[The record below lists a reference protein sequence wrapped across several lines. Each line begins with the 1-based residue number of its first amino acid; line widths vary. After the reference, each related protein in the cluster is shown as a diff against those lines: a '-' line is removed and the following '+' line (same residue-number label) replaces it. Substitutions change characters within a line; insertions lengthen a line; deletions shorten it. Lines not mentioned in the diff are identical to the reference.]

1 MTDKTKPTAKQE
13 TAEQTN
19 GPKAQPSS
27 RQPKRSSRRQWSLVK
42 VFGWLIIAAI
52 LIAAGLAAQFY
63 WQHDRKGIQVQLTEL
78 SVAIG
83 ALEKSDS
90 RQSAQLMDQTQA
102 LVELDKQVVNLQRT
116 VEAQG
121 KQLQELSANTPED
134 LMLTEALYL
143 TRLAS
148 RRLQIERN
156 NKIPLALLEDAG
168 AILRS
173 MENDD
178 LNGVRAILARDI
190 NAVEQAGNVDIEG
203 VFLELVTLADDID
216 QLPMIELVSAPEQV
230 VDNSES
236 KQVATSELLDYLSES
251 LSQLI
256 RIRQHD
262 QPIAPLM
269 LPGDQAIVRHNMAV
283 VFQQAQTALLRGQQN
298 IYIYCLDQIISNLG
312 QHFQA
317 GGQVQALQ
325 QQLDKLAQIQIVR
338 QLPQVQDS
346 VAALEALVQQR
357 HSSQRTISTEE
368 TQP

>member
-1 MTDKTKPTAKQE
+1 
-13 TAEQTN
+13 
-19 GPKAQPSS
+19 
-27 RQPKRSSRRQWSLVK
+27 
-42 VFGWLIIAAI
+42 
-52 LIAAGLAAQFY
+52 
-63 WQHDRKGIQVQLTEL
+63 
-78 SVAIG
+78 
-83 ALEKSDS
+83 
-90 RQSAQLMDQTQA
+90 
-102 LVELDKQVVNLQRT
+102 
-116 VEAQG
+116 
-121 KQLQELSANTPED
+121 
-134 LMLTEALYL
+134 MLTEALYL

-230 VDNSES
+230 VDNSGS

-269 LPGDQAIVRHNMAV
+269 LPGDQAIVRHNMAIL
-283 VFQQAQTALLRGQQN
+283 FQQAQAAVLRGQQT
-298 IYIYCLDQIISNLG
+298 IYSYCLDQIASNLG

-338 QLPQVQDS
+338 QLPQIQDS